1 MPATYAL
8 FNGVNIFGETVSMR
22 TSDNPR
28 ALQQNAFAGVSGVE
42 GLDHGSRGR
51 FTVAA
56 GLHAGIGLGGLAA
69 VQESARAYRNGRAFV
84 LLDTRG
90 VTWLYVQLV
99 GFEPEGRFRTTGA
112 GYCLQKYTMRF
123 FHHY

>member
-1 MPATYAL
+1 M
-8 FNGVNIFGETVSMR
+8 NIFGEQVSMR

-56 GLHAGIGLGGLAA
+56 GWHAGAGLGGLAA
-69 VQESARAYRNGRAFV
+69 VQEGARSYRNGRAFV
-84 LLDTRG
+84 LVDTRG

-99 GFEPEGRFRTTGA
+99 GFEPEGRIRTA
-112 GYCLQKYTMRF
+112 SSGYCLQKYTMRF